1 MSRLTRRCAAVAALC
16 AAAVAVSASPAAAKS
31 CDVGNTRSYG
41 TTYVVAITV
50 SGVSCSKGKSVIRA
64 YHRCRAQHGGRNGRC
79 PNRVMRFRCR
89 EGARQSVPGVQYSTK
104 VTCRRGGRKIV
115 STYTQNV

>member
-64 YHRCRAQHGGRNGRC
+64 YHACRPGKAGRC
-79 PNRVMRFRCR
+79 PSVAGYRCSERRFNKSP
-89 EGARQSVPGVQYSTK
+89 QSYDSE
-104 VTCRRGGRKIV
+104 VTCKRGSKRV
-115 STYTQNV
+115 RHTYTQFI